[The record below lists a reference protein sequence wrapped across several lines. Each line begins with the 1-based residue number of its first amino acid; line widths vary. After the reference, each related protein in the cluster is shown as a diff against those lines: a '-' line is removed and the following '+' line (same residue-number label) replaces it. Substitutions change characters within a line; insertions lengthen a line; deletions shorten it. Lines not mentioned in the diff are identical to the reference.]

1 MAMQQKQRLLSD
13 QQIYDYSSTRFTK
26 NPLQNYPTEKNGS
39 NNQEIYVHNFLN
51 EPIMANLMRYLS
63 RIFSKLKVL
72 SLPVSLDA
80 KNVLL

>member
-39 NNQEIYVHNFLN
+39 NNQEIY
-51 EPIMANLMRYLS
+51 LS